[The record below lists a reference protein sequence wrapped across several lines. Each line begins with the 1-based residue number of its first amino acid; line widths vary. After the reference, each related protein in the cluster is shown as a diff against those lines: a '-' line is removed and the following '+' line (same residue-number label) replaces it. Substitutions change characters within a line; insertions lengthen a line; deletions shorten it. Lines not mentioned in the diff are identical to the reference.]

1 MFTKTNKT
9 VTLIEQFKEEE
20 EEEEEED
27 KLKRVIH

>member
-20 EEEEEED
+20 EEEEED

>member
-20 EEEEEED
+20 EEED